1 MRTLMVSTTTGDMP
15 QSTLPKRAVAI
26 IIGVSAATAL
36 GNTGLI
42 SVLPAIGRSIG
53 IPDEMVVAIFSL
65 SAIMWAIA
73 SPFWARAS
81 DRFGR
86 KPLMMAGLSGFMV
99 SMILCG
105 AVVSAGL
112 RHVATPLIIFIL
124 FLLGRALFGLFGSAS
139 NPATQAYVADHTP
152 REQRTQSM
160 AMLAGA
166 FGVGTVLGP
175 FLAPLFIYP
184 VVGLAGPLF
193 TFALIAAA
201 MLFVVWRYLPE
212 STRRPQ
218 EEPEEGLADGSA
230 APGARPSVASPSV
243 APPSATPMWRDPRVV
258 PFLVYGFVVATC
270 QTAQQQTLSFLI
282 IDKLGVSPLAAQPLI
297 ALAMAFG
304 AVAGLFAQW
313 GIIRMFEMTPRQL
326 LRWGVVCAAAGNL
339 MVALAQG
346 YSMVVAGYAVA
357 SLGFGFARPGFTA
370 GSSLAVTWREQ
381 ARVAGAIAAVNGI
394 NAVFAPAF
402 MVLYRAWHPAPFLLN
417 MALMLAMLA
426 YAFLSGPL
434 RNADPAPAT
443 RADTAIATLE
453 KSDEGGT

>member
-1 MRTLMVSTTTGDMP
+1 MAVPAASDAPLT

-65 SAIMWAIA
+65 SAIMWAFA

-99 SMILCG
+99 SMLLCG
-105 AVVSAGL
+105 GVVSAGL
-112 RHVATPLIIFIL
+112 RHLATPLLIFIA
-124 FLLGRALFGLFGSAS
+124 FLVCRALFGLFGSAS

-152 REQRTQSM
+152 RDQRTQSM

-166 FGVGTVLGP
+166 FGIGTVVGP
-175 FLAPLFIYP
+175 FLAPVFIYP
-184 VVGLAGPLF
+184 VIGLAGPLF

-201 MLFVVWRYLPE
+201 MLFMVWRYLPE
-212 STRRPQ
+212 STRRA
-218 EEPEEGLADGSA
+218 EEAPEDEADGA
-230 APGARPSVASPSV
+230 E
-243 APPSATPMWRDPRVV
+243 PPETKPMWRDRRVI

-270 QTAQQQTLSFLI
+270 QTAQQQTLGFLI
-282 IDKLGVSPLAAQPLI
+282 IDKLGVSPLAAQHPI
-297 ALAMAFG
+297 AIAMMFG
-304 AVAGLFAQW
+304 AVAGLLAQW

-326 LRWGVVCAAAGNL
+326 LRWGVACAAAGNL
-339 MVALAQG
+339 MVALAHD
-346 YSMVVAGYAVA
+346 YSTVVAGYAMA

-370 GSSLAVTWREQ
+370 GASLAVGWKDQ

-402 MVLYRAWHPAPFLLN
+402 MALYRAMHAAPFLLN
-417 MALMLAMLA
+417 MALMLGMLA

-434 RNADPAPAT
+434 RNADPEPTT
-443 RADTAIATLE
+443 RAVTAMATLE